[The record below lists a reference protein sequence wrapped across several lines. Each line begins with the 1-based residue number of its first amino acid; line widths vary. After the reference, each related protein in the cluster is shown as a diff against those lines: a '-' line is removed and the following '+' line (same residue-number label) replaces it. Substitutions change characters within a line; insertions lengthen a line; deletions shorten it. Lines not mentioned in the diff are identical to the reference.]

1 MVRAQALV
9 AADVTKVFGKKRA
22 LDKASLEVPRGQVVG
37 LLGPN
42 GAGKTTLIKTILGL
56 LLPDSGRVFLRT
68 PGGEARVAPGRIGV
82 VMEGSRNYYANVPAI
97 TNAVYFA
104 ALKGVEARRA
114 AERFRRW
121 ASRFGME
128 EEVLQKPLA
137 TFSRGMQQKAA
148 LAISLL
154 HDPDFAILDEPTL
167 GLDPGS
173 RLELEKIVRSL
184 AEEGKGLLVASHDLQ
199 FIQRTAGRVVF
210 IRDGKVVLDDAT
222 AALIRRYEKPWY
234 LVRTAKEVQETPQPW
249 RNSNLWRRRDANTLI
264 FTGDWQ
270 ELRRDLCA
278 ALEIEVTSVQKE
290 TASLEDVFMEIEREA
305 DGVDAS

>member
-1 MVRAQALV
+1 MGNAQALLADAV
-9 AADVTKVFGKKRA
+9 AKSFGKERA
-22 LDKASLEVPRGQVVG
+22 LDGVSLEVPRGRVVG

-42 GAGKTTLIKTILGL
+42 GAGKTTLIKIVLGL

-68 PGGEARVAPGRIGV
+68 PEREARIAPGRIGV
-82 VMEGSRNYYANVPAI
+82 VMEGSRNYYANVPAV

-104 ALKGVEARRA
+104 ALKGVAPREAA
-114 AERFRRW
+114 VRFGRW
-121 ASRFGME
+121 AARFGLDE
-128 EEVLQKPLA
+128 EALHKPLA

-148 LAISLL
+148 LATSLL

-173 RLELEKIVRSL
+173 RLELEEIVRSL
-184 AEEGKGLLVASHDLQ
+184 AGEGKGLLIATHDLQ
-199 FIQRTAGRVVF
+199 FIQCTAERVVF

-234 LVRTAKEVQETPQPW
+234 LVRTSVAVEELPQEW
-249 RNSNLWRRRDANTLI
+249 RGKDRWRRRDANTMI
-264 FTGDWQ
+264 FTGDWP

-278 ALEIEVTSVQKE
+278 APGLEVTSVQRE
-290 TASLEDVFMEIEREA
+290 TASLEDIFVEIQGEVG
-305 DGVDAS
+305 DVDAT